1 MHCSVSMPP
10 IYSRH
15 IKSLQPFLTC
25 WVLGC
30 FGFVDTDIL
39 QVERRLA
46 SVLACHCV
54 SYTLSLSEV
63 CECLRDDCVLF
74 SGGEDDR
81 LAGTQQSLKSL
92 VTPKTGAVS
101 AVSTAIF
108 CLNPLM
114 GVWYKMCIDWL
125 RAAVRCVRLELFQWL
140 CAHNKHSHAE
150 VSRPCQTLS
159 EAGVATGLWRDV
171 CMLQNSG
178 VGGVTSKLLSYFRLK
193 HSEATEWTLSTH
205 QCQIAIEIHRQGSC
219 QRYTASLRSVCIR
232 RQHKGS
238 DCCSEPLC

>member
-1 MHCSVSMPP
+1 M
-10 IYSRH
+10 
-15 IKSLQPFLTC
+15 
-25 WVLGC
+25 
-30 FGFVDTDIL
+30 DTDIL

-46 SVLACHCV
+46 SVLACRCV

-114 GVWYKMCIDWL
+114 G
-125 RAAVRCVRLELFQWL
+125 
-140 CAHNKHSHAE
+140 
-150 VSRPCQTLS
+150 
-159 EAGVATGLWRDV
+159 
-171 CMLQNSG
+171 
-178 VGGVTSKLLSYFRLK
+178 
-193 HSEATEWTLSTH
+193 
-205 QCQIAIEIHRQGSC
+205 
-219 QRYTASLRSVCIR
+219 SLI
-232 RQHKGS
+232 
-238 DCCSEPLC
+238 